1 MKEIDWSN
9 LSFGYMKTDYNVRIN
24 FREGEW
30 GKLEISSSELINLH
44 MAATCLHYGQEAFE
58 GLKAFRGKDGKVRI
72 FRLEEN
78 AARLQS
84 TCRGIMMAELP
95 TERFKE
101 AVLTAVKMVFIKSVV
116 TMQPVCVPATKH
128 MQQGIP
134 QSFIWMQRRRST
146 STSVALPTSSE

>member
-1 MKEIDWSN
+1 
-9 LSFGYMKTDYNVRIN
+9 
-24 FREGEW
+24 
-30 GKLEISSSELINLH
+30 

-101 AVLTAVKMVFIKSVV
+101 EGRTPTCA
-116 TMQPVCVPATKH
+116 PVPISN
-128 MQQGIP
+128 GRI
-134 QSFIWMQRRRST
+134 
-146 STSVALPTSSE
+146 

>member
-72 FRLEEN
+72 FRFTPAGSVRLACSHSTPG
-78 AARLQS
+78 AAL
-84 TCRGIMMAELP
+84 
-95 TERFKE
+95 
-101 AVLTAVKMVFIKSVV
+101 
-116 TMQPVCVPATKH
+116 
-128 MQQGIP
+128 
-134 QSFIWMQRRRST
+134 
-146 STSVALPTSSE
+146 

>member
-72 FRLEEN
+72 FRLK
-78 AARLQS
+78 R
-84 TCRGIMMAELP
+84 MLP
-95 TERFKE
+95 ACSLR
-101 AVLTAVKMVFIKSVV
+101 VV
-116 TMQPVCVPATKH
+116 V
-128 MQQGIP
+128 
-134 QSFIWMQRRRST
+134 S
-146 STSVALPTSSE
+146 